1 MEEGLVNTSSYGNAP
16 QPMPM
21 MCEKKGCGKP
31 ADFSCEP
38 IPGTA
43 YPGWEKEP
51 TARCKEHAK
60 GLIVICD
67 VMQRGRIP
75 GDKHDS
81 Q

>member
-1 MEEGLVNTSSYGNAP
+1 MNTSSYGNAP

-21 MCEKKGCGKP
+21 MCERKGCNKP

-51 TARCKEHAK
+51 TARCEEHAK
-60 GLIVICD
+60 GLVVIGEIT
-67 VMQRGRIP
+67 QGRRDP
-75 GDKHDS
+75 GGKYGT
-81 Q
+81 